1 MNRNESIFESFGTTQ
16 ALLIFLVLVTSSHP
30 GKFLIVINHELL
42 VVIVRKPPYP
52 KFSQVIFI
60 VSRSIST
67 YILCQTI

>member
-42 VVIVRKPPYP
+42 VVIVRKPP
-52 KFSQVIFI
+52 
-60 VSRSIST
+60 
-67 YILCQTI
+67 